1 MGITKYLRLKVNV
14 EILGQVISLVGILIG
29 FIITS
34 ITNLFGRDVT
44 KIMIKTQNAPKKG
57 QKQKNELEEVLSEMR
72 TFIKISLVIIFI
84 SISALLVSKSEFWNN
99 YNDTLRDCLT
109 VYFTGI
115 YIFII
120 INLILIIKYYFDV
133 MINLLMNE
141 TKRSL

>member
-99 YNDTLRDCLT
+99 YNDTLRDCFT